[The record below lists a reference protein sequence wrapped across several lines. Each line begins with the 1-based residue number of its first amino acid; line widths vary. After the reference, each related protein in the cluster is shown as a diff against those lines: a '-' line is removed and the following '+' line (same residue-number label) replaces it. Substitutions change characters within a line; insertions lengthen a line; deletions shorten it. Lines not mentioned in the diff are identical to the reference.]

1 MARKTTSAEP
11 LQKESISKSAWDN
24 TPDRFKLGEMGNLGV
39 RIFNGVS
46 QEEIRRELNYP
57 YALKTFKQ
65 MSHHS
70 TIAAALNLYEVLISQ
85 AEYKV
90 VEPEN
95 ASAEEKSQTQFIREC
110 LNDMEGTFE
119 DFVKDALSAQIY
131 GFSITEKVFRRRLKS
146 TGSNYNDGKI
156 SIRKLA
162 HRSQD
167 TIEKFTFDSTGNDI
181 TGVKQNLA
189 LIQNNYG
196 RLDGQMVQVI
206 LPRNKFLH
214 VRLGRHRG
222 DPYGKSPMSQVYFA
236 YKYLTTVEE
245 LEGTALSKDLVGI
258 PVLKM
263 PASYLASDA
272 DPGKKATADNFKNIL
287 RNLQQGAQSGILLP
301 SDASEE
307 TKLPLFSFE
316 LAAANGKK
324 LVDTSQLKA
333 YYTNQI
339 MTTLLADILVM
350 GQGSTGSYALG
361 SLKNNM
367 VGAMCKYLLEAI
379 LHEVNRDLIRQLYEL
394 NGFDT
399 TRMCK
404 IDSDSVEET
413 PIEELSKAFQRA
425 ASTGLIELDRA
436 VLNRVRDML
445 GIDTLPAD
453 QEVQEDK
460 LTGNTSK
467 ASAGMATQGE
477 GTSNSPSGTDTS
489 SNNIDN
495 AA

>member
-1 MARKTTSAEP
+1 MPAKKTNQETIQKATSVD
-11 LQKESISKSAWDN
+11 S
-24 TPDRFKLGEMGNLGV
+24 PDRFKLGEMGNLGV
-39 RIFNGVS
+39 KIFNGVS
-46 QEEIRRELNYP
+46 QEEIRRELTYP
-57 YALKTFKQ
+57 FAVKTFKQ
-65 MSHHS
+65 MSYHS
-70 TIAAALNLYEVLISQ
+70 SIAAALNLYEVLLSQ

-95 ASAEEKSQTQFIREC
+95 ATAEEKAQAQFIREC
-110 LNDMEGTFE
+110 LNDMEAPWGEFI
-119 DFVKDALSAQIY
+119 KDTLSAQIY

-146 TGSNYNDGKI
+146 TGSSYNDGKI
-156 SIRKLA
+156 ALRKLA

-167 TIEKFTFDSTGNDI
+167 TIEKFVYDDSGNDI
-181 TGVKQNLA
+181 TGVKQNLS
-189 LIQNNYG
+189 LIGNTYG
-196 RLDGQMVQVI
+196 RYENRNNEVV

-214 VRLGRHRG
+214 IRLGRHRG
-222 DPYGKSPMSQVYFA
+222 DPYGKSPLSQVYFA

-245 LEGTALSKDLVGI
+245 LEGTALAKDLVGI
-258 PVLKM
+258 PVLKI

-272 DPGKKATADNFKNIL
+272 DPQKKAIADGFKNML
-287 RNLQQGAQSGILLP
+287 RNIQQGAQSGILLP
-301 SDASEE
+301 SDANEE
-307 TKLPLFSFE
+307 TKLPLFDFE

-324 LVDTSQLKA
+324 LVDTSQLKD

-339 MTTLLADILVM
+339 MTTLLADILIM

-367 VGAMCKYLLEAI
+367 VGAMCKYLLNSI
-379 LHEVNRDLIRQLYEL
+379 LEEVNRDLIKQLYEL

-467 ASAGMATQGE
+467 SGEGMKTAGE
-477 GTSNSPSGTDTS
+477 GTSKSPSGTDTS
-489 SNNIDN
+489 SNNVDN